1 MAANGY
7 HCRPAVNGSPVTPS
21 ASTARAGI
29 PGSVWLLTVLCVLI
43 GVLGLAAGW
52 TGAALLTRQQCGWIA
67 LVAAVDAAIMLR
79 LANFPSGQL
88 RAALSLGMTLVA
100 IALANYFIVAAR
112 LGARMGIE
120 PSESV
125 RLLSLEM
132 AWLLAGYANSV
143 WDLVLIGIAAVL
155 AWWWGR

>member
-1 MAANGY
+1 M
-7 HCRPAVNGSPVTPS
+7 TPS

-29 PGSVWLLTVLCVLI
+29 PGSIWLLTAVCVLI

-67 LVAAVDAAIMLR
+67 LVAALDAAVMLR

-88 RAALSLGMTLVA
+88 RAALALGTTLAA

-112 LGARMGIE
+112 LGARLGIE
-120 PSESV
+120 PSESL
-125 RLLSLEM
+125 RLLSVEM
-132 AWLLAGYANSV
+132 AWLLAGYANSA
-143 WDLVLIGIAAVL
+143 WDLAFLGVAAVL